1 MHNYGWYAHCRII
14 PVLGA
19 IPIDELTA
27 KEIDDYYR
35 SPARDR
41 GHSSE
46 SIRHSH
52 TVISAALSRAVEWGW
67 IERNVAMLA
76 MPPTATASP
85 VIVPL
90 EEQLR
95 TITKAMEVS
104 NAQFAAIITL
114 VALTGTR
121 RGELLGLY
129 WDDIELVTRKMS
141 IHGILIYNPTGGSV
155 FGQTKTQHI

>member
-1 MHNYGWYAHCRII
+1 
-14 PVLGA
+14 
-19 IPIDELTA
+19 
-27 KEIDDYYR
+27 
-35 SPARDR
+35 
-41 GHSSE
+41 
-46 SIRHSH
+46 
-52 TVISAALSRAVEWGW
+52 
-67 IERNVAMLA
+67 MLA

-85 VIVPL
+85 VIVLL

-95 TITKAMEVS
+95 AITKAMEVS

-141 IHGILIYNPTGGSV
+141 IHGSLIGRC
-155 FGQTKTQHI
+155 